1 MSRSFPLCVHSWAD
15 AAVSSCFLV
24 VSESPNPEVPPHM
37 SGSVINADSSCH
49 QTQAPLS
56 VHLFNITGAL
66 AQQAHGCRYHPPIT
80 RPVRLPCARSA
91 GQTKNAVLFGTRSVV
106 VTFFTKN
113 HSKNVARTITFL
125 FLFGP
130 SNTKRGPLLLEQGL
144 PSASFKMA
152 GFGFGAF
159 GSGSRSLAEHE
170 ALSRAP
176 AVDDEV
182 AQSSTVL
189 RGVFPPEAEDG
200 TNKVLSG
207 LIQARRPL
215 ASGMYTFIHL
225 AMASTMNV

>member
-66 AQQAHGCRYHPPIT
+66 AQQAHGRRYHPPIT

-91 GQTKNAVLFGTRSVV
+91 KNVVLFGTRSVE

-113 HSKNVARTITFL
+113 QSKNVAGTITFL
-125 FLFGP
+125 FLFG
-130 SNTKRGPLLLEQGL
+130 SLPLKKIHLTSKASSEQEHCL
-144 PSASFKMA
+144 H
-152 GFGFGAF
+152 GAAHQWT
-159 GSGSRSLAEHE
+159 R
-170 ALSRAP
+170 
-176 AVDDEV
+176 VD
-182 AQSSTVL
+182 
-189 RGVFPPEAEDG
+189 P
-200 TNKVLSG
+200 
-207 LIQARRPL
+207 RRP
-215 ASGMYTFIHL
+215 
-225 AMASTMNV
+225 